1 MTIAHICLFASTLAL
16 AAPDKAT
23 PAASKPTTA
32 VESKKTIK
40 KKVAKKK
47 VSKKTLA
54 QKKTGKKKAG
64 TSDTEALL
72 TKIQNYYGKIT
83 DYQADFIQT
92 YTKVALS
99 QKAESRGT
107 IEIKKPHY
115 MRWTY
120 AKPAEKLWII
130 NDKTLWVVDPE
141 FEQVVLDENF
151 RTAEI
156 ERTVSFLWGKGRLDE
171 TFVAKLD
178 GKIKTEAGQVALELT
193 PKKGAT
199 YKKLVLLVDTKTGE
213 VKEST
218 LYETSGNTNRFRFR
232 DAKLNQQ
239 LKVSRFDYAP
249 PEGWE
254 VIKRGG

>member
-1 MTIAHICLFASTLAL
+1 MTIAHICLFATSLAL
-16 AAPDKAT
+16 SAPDKAT
-23 PAASKPTTA
+23 PPAAKPTTSVKA
-32 VESKKTIK
+32 KATTK

-47 VSKKTLA
+47 VS
-54 QKKTGKKKAG
+54 QKKLNQKKAKKKG
-64 TSDTEALL
+64 GSSDTEALL
-72 TKIQNYYGKIT
+72 TKVQNYYGKIT

-99 QKAESRGT
+99 QKTESRGT

-178 GKIKTEAGQVALELT
+178 GNMKTEAGQVALELT

-199 YKKLVLLVDTKTGE
+199 YKKLVLLVDSKTGE

-232 DAKLNQQ
+232 NAKLNQE

-249 PEGWE
+249 PQGWE